1 MKRLLLLLVLFV
13 FGLASMSSLRAAR
26 ADTPAK
32 ASATDKNEAVRL
44 KKEGDALL
52 DQGRPI
58 DALALYQKAYELSS
72 DPALL
77 YNAGRALESI
87 GDYAEALDKLEQ
99 FERDAP
105 PALRARVPGLR
116 DLLVDLKSRIATIIV
131 TSNAEGARVLL
142 RDKTAGSIQ
151 GELRIRTRAGSASVE
166 VGAEGFMAFHKQ
178 VELPAGT
185 ITRIHAEL
193 LPRVQDALVLVR
205 TKPSADIS
213 IDGKPIGR
221 SPLELRLAP
230 GPHTLV
236 AQAQGYER
244 ERIPMTLSLGDRR
257 ELDLELREPA
267 SVLSTW
273 WFWTGAAA
281 VLGAGVVGIVAL
293 TTERSAD
300 SGSLGQVTGP

>member
-1 MKRLLLLLVLFV
+1 VKRLLLLLVLFV

>member
-1 MKRLLLLLVLFV
+1 MKRLLPRIVLFA
-13 FGLASMSSLRAAR
+13 FGLASIVSPRAAR

-32 ASATDKNEAVRL
+32 ATATDKSEAARL

-58 DALALYQKAYELSS
+58 DAIALYEKAYELSS

-87 GDYAEALDKLEQ
+87 GEYAEALDKLEQ
-99 FERDAP
+99 FEREAS

-116 DLLVDLKSRIATIIV
+116 DLLVDLKSRIATLIV

-142 RDKTAGSIQ
+142 RDKSAGSIQ
-151 GELRIRTRAGSASVE
+151 GELRLRTRAGAASVE
-166 VGAEGFMAFHKQ
+166 VGAEGFTAFRKQ

-185 ITRIHAEL
+185 ITQIHAEL
-193 LPRVQDALVLVR
+193 LPKVQDALVIVR

-213 IDGKPIGR
+213 VDGKPIGR
-221 SPLELRLAP
+221 TPLEIRLAP
-230 GPHTLV
+230 GPHTLL
-236 AQAQGYER
+236 AQAQGYDR
-244 ERIPMTLSLGDRR
+244 ERIPMTLALGDRR
-257 ELDLELREPA
+257 ELDLQLREPA

-281 VLGAGVVGIVAL
+281 VVGAGVFGIVAL

-300 SGSLGQVTGP
+300 SGTLGQLTGP